1 MMLSAAP
8 GGGGGGSGSNKALAE
23 EARLFY
29 FPRSVINNSNVMV
42 DLSEPNSM
50 NASDFTETFSN
61 YSDDNLALFRI
72 RETLS
77 SNPGATN
84 QTSDSGTIAITIEST
99 DGWTFVNENNYT
111 RTSPFTLDVF
121 CVEESLNYLN
131 TSSDYGYT
139 TNTVQLGTS
148 TTLPSSRSSAS
159 LTYSGGYYT
168 LVLPYTFFSKGVQRY
183 YPAYIRS
190 ADICLNIPTFDS
202 NLEAGYYST
211 NLVVRIPAH
220 TEYDAN
226 KSSSLV
232 GEQVI
237 NIAVRGYLGVDA
249 SSNGSSSFVVLS
261 SADTY
266 TMDLGISAN
275 PTNGY
280 SVAQAKF
287 VYNNVVESL
296 PNNADTKYTV
306 YVSPTANYTDTTS
319 EFRFIKIG
327 SESQARSDINTI
339 YYTLEWTGKNSTPP
353 ILHEAHLHQHPD
365 IKCQHRRNR
374 KEFVPHLMGHGH
386 HGHPQAYERFSGDKS
401 NPSGGYVLLIHIL
414 HLGDERLAYSLVNLF
429 SKITYFTLFRPL
441 LLINGKTTTTL

>member
-1 MMLSAAP
+1 MKKLTSLFFFLCIAVMMIFSASP
-8 GGGGGGSGSNKALAE
+8 GNGGSSGGSNKALAE

-50 NASDFTETFSN
+50 NASDFTETFAN

-77 SNPGATN
+77 SNPGASG

-121 CVEESLNYLN
+121 CVEESWNYN
-131 TSSDYGYT
+131 GSGRDYSYT
-139 TNTVQLGTS
+139 TKSMQLGSS
-148 TTLPSSRSSAS
+148 TTLTDSRQSATI
-159 LTYSGGYYT
+159 TYANGYYT
-168 LVLPYTFFSKGVQRY
+168 LTLPYTYYSKGQQRY
-183 YPAYIRS
+183 YPEFIRS

-202 NLEAGYYST
+202 NLESGYYST
-211 NLVVRIPAH
+211 NLVVRIPSH

-319 EFRFIKIG
+319 DFRFIKIG

-353 ILHEAHLHQHPD
+353 YYMRPTFTSTQISSVSTAGTGRNSYLISWDMDTLVTLKLTSASLETNATHQ
-365 IKCQHRRNR
+365 
-374 KEFVPHLMGHGH
+374 EGM
-386 HGHPQAYERFSGDKS
+386 Y
-401 NPSGGYVLLIHIL
+401 
-414 HLGDERLAYSLVNLF
+414 YSY
-429 SKITYFTLFRPL
+429 IYFTLV
-441 LLINGKTTTTL
+441 TMD